1 MSKVENYVTKAIAI
15 ANDDT
20 HGYDQIHRWGKDYDC
35 SALVITCV
43 QSSGIP
49 VKDKGATYTGNMY
62 SVFKKCGFIDITS
75 KVNLSTGAGLQRGD
89 ILLTPNKHTEIYCG
103 NGKMVGARI
112 NEKGKATGGKTG
124 DQTGKEIMV
133 HAYNNHPW
141 KYVLRYRENVG
152 SKIVSNSNDNA
163 IVKDI
168 VNGKYGNGTTRKQT
182 LSRLYGSAKAK
193 ELQNKVNAYIRNG
206 YKF

>member
-20 HGYDQIHRWGKDYDC
+20 HGYDQVHRWGKDYDC

-75 KVNLSTGAGLQRGD
+75 KVNLRTGAGLQRGD

-112 NEKGKATGGKTG
+112 NEKGKPTGGRTG

-141 KYVLRYRENVG
+141 KYVLRYRETTPAHTTD
-152 SKIVSNSNDNA
+152 INDNA

-193 ELQNKVNAYIRNG
+193 ELQQKVNAYIRNG